1 MLLVLIGVERYWVT
15 RESERRFCELPTV
28 ETFSRNEVGARDN
41 ENEVVLTKVPYEI
54 RNFTEKKEE
63 KLMEELSA
71 PDLREEKEAAVGERA
86 GMRLPTED
94 LSNKEDGE
102 DTVLSVVS
110 VKDLCGVLVSATKL
124 GFDVRAPFS
133 VVVVVDDDNDD
144 DNDDDV
150 AANLVDLVT
159 TVKNLVLDVKIL
171 VVIEAVRPLKTDDR
185 KVDEVI
191 LREGGTKL

>member
-1 MLLVLIGVERYWVT
+1 MT

-28 ETFSRNEVGARDN
+28 EKFSRNEVGARDN

-54 RNFTEKKEE
+54 RNFTETKEE

-133 VVVVVDDDNDD
+133 VVVVDDDDD
-144 DNDDDV
+144 DDGDDDV
-150 AANLVDLVT
+150 AANLVDLVI

-171 VVIEAVRPLKTDDR
+171 VDIEAVRPLKTDDR

>member
-1 MLLVLIGVERYWVT
+1 MGVERYWVT

-28 ETFSRNEVGARDN
+28 EKFSRNEVGARDN

-54 RNFTEKKEE
+54 RNFTETKEE

-94 LSNKEDGE
+94 LSNKEDDE

-110 VKDLCGVLVSATKL
+110 VKDLCRVLVSATKL

-133 VVVVVDDDNDD
+133 VVVVDDDDD
-144 DNDDDV
+144 DDGDDDV

-171 VVIEAVRPLKTDDR
+171 VDIEAVRPLKTDDR

>member
-1 MLLVLIGVERYWVT
+1 MGVERYWVT

-28 ETFSRNEVGARDN
+28 EKFSRNEVGARDN

-54 RNFTEKKEE
+54 RNFTETKEE

-94 LSNKEDGE
+94 LSNKEDDE
-102 DTVLSVVS
+102 DTILSVVS
-110 VKDLCGVLVSATKL
+110 VKDLCRVLVSATKL

-133 VVVVVDDDNDD
+133 VVVVDDDDD
-144 DNDDDV
+144 DDGDDDV

-171 VVIEAVRPLKTDDR
+171 VDIEAVRPLKTDDR

>member
-1 MLLVLIGVERYWVT
+1 MT

-28 ETFSRNEVGARDN
+28 EIFSRNEVGARDN

-54 RNFTEKKEE
+54 RNFTETKEE

-71 PDLREEKEAAVGERA
+71 PDLREEKEAAVGERV

-133 VVVVVDDDNDD
+133 VVVVDDDDDDD

-171 VVIEAVRPLKTDDR
+171 VDIEAVRPLKTDDR

>member
-1 MLLVLIGVERYWVT
+1 MT

-28 ETFSRNEVGARDN
+28 EKFSRNEVGARDN

-54 RNFTEKKEE
+54 RNFTETKEK

-133 VVVVVDDDNDD
+133 VVVVDDDDD
-144 DNDDDV
+144 DDDDGDDDV

-171 VVIEAVRPLKTDDR
+171 VDIEAVRPLKTDDR

>member
-1 MLLVLIGVERYWVT
+1 MT

-28 ETFSRNEVGARDN
+28 EKFSRNEVGARDN

-54 RNFTEKKEE
+54 RNFTETKEE

-133 VVVVVDDDNDD
+133 VVVVDDDDD
-144 DNDDDV
+144 DDDGDDDV

-171 VVIEAVRPLKTDDR
+171 VDIKAVRLLKTDDR

>member
-1 MLLVLIGVERYWVT
+1 MGVERYWVT

-28 ETFSRNEVGARDN
+28 EKFSRNEVGARDN

-54 RNFTEKKEE
+54 RNFTETKEE

-133 VVVVVDDDNDD
+133 VVVVDDDDD

-150 AANLVDLVT
+150 AGNLVDLVT

-171 VVIEAVRPLKTDDR
+171 VDIEAVRPLKTDDR

>member
-1 MLLVLIGVERYWVT
+1 MT

-28 ETFSRNEVGARDN
+28 EKFSRNEVGARDN

-54 RNFTEKKEE
+54 RNFTETKEE

-71 PDLREEKEAAVGERA
+71 PDLREEKEAAVGERV

-94 LSNKEDGE
+94 LFNKEDGE

-133 VVVVVDDDNDD
+133 VV
-144 DNDDDV
+144 DDDV

-171 VVIEAVRPLKTDDR
+171 VDIKAVRLLKTDDR

>member
-1 MLLVLIGVERYWVT
+1 MT

-28 ETFSRNEVGARDN
+28 EKFSRNEVGARDN

-54 RNFTEKKEE
+54 RNFTETKEE

-71 PDLREEKEAAVGERA
+71 PDLREEKEAAVGERV

-133 VVVVVDDDNDD
+133 VVVVDDDDD
-144 DNDDDV
+144 DDDDGDDDV

-171 VVIEAVRPLKTDDR
+171 VDIEAVRPLKTDDR

>member
-1 MLLVLIGVERYWVT
+1 MGVERYWVT
-15 RESERRFCELPTV
+15 RESQRRFCELPTV
-28 ETFSRNEVGARDN
+28 EKFSRNEVGARDN

-54 RNFTEKKEE
+54 RNFTETKEE

-94 LSNKEDGE
+94 LSNKEDDE

-110 VKDLCGVLVSATKL
+110 VKDLCRVLVSATKL

-133 VVVVVDDDNDD
+133 VVVVDDDDD
-144 DNDDDV
+144 DDDDGDDDV

-171 VVIEAVRPLKTDDR
+171 VDIEAVRLLKTDDR

>member
-1 MLLVLIGVERYWVT
+1 MT

-28 ETFSRNEVGARDN
+28 EKFSRNEVGARDN

-54 RNFTEKKEE
+54 RNFTETKEE

-102 DTVLSVVS
+102 DAVLSVVS

-124 GFDVRAPFS
+124 SFDVRAPFS

-171 VVIEAVRPLKTDDR
+171 VDIEAVRPLKTDDR

>member
-1 MLLVLIGVERYWVT
+1 MAVERYRVT

-28 ETFSRNEVGARDN
+28 EKFSRNEVGARDN

-54 RNFTEKKEE
+54 RNFTETKEE

-71 PDLREEKEAAVGERA
+71 PDLREEKEAALGERA

-133 VVVVVDDDNDD
+133 VVVVDDDDD
-144 DNDDDV
+144 DDDGDDDV

-171 VVIEAVRPLKTDDR
+171 VDIEAVRPLKTDDR

>member
-1 MLLVLIGVERYWVT
+1 MGVERYWVT

-28 ETFSRNEVGARDN
+28 EKFSRNEVGARDN

-54 RNFTEKKEE
+54 RNFTETKEE

-94 LSNKEDGE
+94 LSNKEDDE

-110 VKDLCGVLVSATKL
+110 VKDLCRVLVSVTKL

-133 VVVVVDDDNDD
+133 VVVVDDDDD
-144 DNDDDV
+144 DDGDDDV

-171 VVIEAVRPLKTDDR
+171 VDIEAVRPLKTDDR

>member
-1 MLLVLIGVERYWVT
+1 MGVERYWVT
-15 RESERRFCELPTV
+15 RESERRFFELPTV
-28 ETFSRNEVGARDN
+28 EKFSRNEVGARDN

-54 RNFTEKKEE
+54 RNFTETKEE

-94 LSNKEDGE
+94 LSNKEDDE
-102 DTVLSVVS
+102 DTVLSAVS
-110 VKDLCGVLVSATKL
+110 VKDLCRVLVSATKL

-133 VVVVVDDDNDD
+133 VVVVDDDDD
-144 DNDDDV
+144 DDGDDDV

-171 VVIEAVRPLKTDDR
+171 VDIEAVRPLKTDDR

>member
-1 MLLVLIGVERYWVT
+1 MLLVLMGVERYWVT

-28 ETFSRNEVGARDN
+28 EKFSRNEVGARDN

-54 RNFTEKKEE
+54 RNFTETKEE

-94 LSNKEDGE
+94 LSNKEDDE
-102 DTVLSVVS
+102 DTILSVVS
-110 VKDLCGVLVSATKL
+110 VKDLCRVLVSATKL

-133 VVVVVDDDNDD
+133 VVVVDDDDD
-144 DNDDDV
+144 DDGDDDV

-171 VVIEAVRPLKTDDR
+171 VDIEAVRPLKTDDR

>member
-1 MLLVLIGVERYWVT
+1 MGVERYWVT

-28 ETFSRNEVGARDN
+28 EKFSRNEVGARDN
-41 ENEVVLTKVPYEI
+41 ENEVELTKVPYEI
-54 RNFTEKKEE
+54 RNFTETKEE

-94 LSNKEDGE
+94 LSNKEDDE
-102 DTVLSVVS
+102 DTILSVVS
-110 VKDLCGVLVSATKL
+110 VKDLCRVLVSATKL

-133 VVVVVDDDNDD
+133 VVVVDDDDD
-144 DNDDDV
+144 DDDDGDDDV

-171 VVIEAVRPLKTDDR
+171 VDIEAVRPLKTDDR